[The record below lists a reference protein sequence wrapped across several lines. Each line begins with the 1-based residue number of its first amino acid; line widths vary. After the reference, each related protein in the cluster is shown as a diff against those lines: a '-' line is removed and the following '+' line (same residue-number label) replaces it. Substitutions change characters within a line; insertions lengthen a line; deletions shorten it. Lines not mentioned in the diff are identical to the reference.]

1 MDQSPTKFLK
11 EATDVSASPLVKMI
25 HLLIKRF
32 VFSEEHKIAELKP
45 QLNKGPETD
54 SKNYRPISL
63 LPVKSQ
69 IIEKSIYYQLK
80 DNTEKNGLLYKYQ
93 PGFRDKGMQTDMILI
108 DLQ

>member
-80 DNTEKNGLLYKYQ
+80 DNIEKNGLLYKYQ
-93 PGFRDKGMQTDMILI
+93 PGVRDKGMQTDMILI